1 MNVAARILRFA
12 TLSLAFFGVAHAQN
26 GAKPYIV
33 IPDSWITADG
43 SRPGDAPPS
52 NGQAYIFPSVADGLA
67 ATDSV
72 EIPGFFTSSNHFKGP
87 QPKDWPGRNNKRVTL
102 TVARKADPKD
112 PSNDTGII
120 SFTPKE
126 IRSLDFNE
134 LRHLQKSF
142 KGWLC
147 IKGTSWFFQN
157 CDVAYGDLDSKLL
170 AFWRNERVLPTFATF
185 ARNHLNAPDINA
197 PLPKA
202 PTDPLYD
209 PEVQYL
215 QSVGPSGAQMFMREI
230 DPGMQVQIV
239 WGNQNFNGQHGFQES
254 YGRITSG
261 GESRLTISQDSSKH
275 LHLFPQGTPLF
286 LAQPQTSSYHTDL
299 VYPGNNKAIFTTNHG
314 MTVYNE
320 FDLHHQELLTVS
332 ILRPCPDPRCPKT
345 ARENPGHL
353 FLLSPYTYTKPDLDG
368 NPVQFENEAVPSDVS
383 VGNPVKSDFLSYQFV
398 IIACGSKRGGN
409 YKDDVEAEWKNLLK
423 IATTGQDSVIT
434 EACAGYKQAFFGMKA
449 FVHLRIHYSINGQP
463 VQDGAPDFETVGQV
477 LAANFS
483 TRKDKTSSSPLLEVW
498 RSGSLTTAL
507 SADRKRILFYTTNS
521 AVLDQLAVRE
531 GDEIYVRS
539 IPEALR

>member
-1 MNVAARILRFA
+1 MNVAAKVLRLA
-12 TLSLAFFGVAHAQN
+12 TLSLAFLGVAHAQN
-26 GAKPYIV
+26 EASSYIV

-52 NGQAYIFPSVADGLA
+52 NGQAYIFPSLAQGLPTA
-67 ATDSV
+67 VSV
-72 EIPGFFTSSNHFKGP
+72 DIPGFFSSFQHFKGK
-87 QPKDWPGRNNKRVTL
+87 QNKEWTSRSNKHIQL
-102 TVARKADPKD
+102 TVERKSSDATITFS
-112 PSNDTGII
+112 PS
-120 SFTPKE
+120 E
-126 IRSLDFNE
+126 VRSLDFE
-134 LRHLQKSF
+134 EFRHLQKSF
-142 KGWLC
+142 QGWLC
-147 IKGTSWFFQN
+147 IKGTTWFFQS
-157 CDVAYGDLDSKLL
+157 CDVAYNDLGAKLL
-170 AFWRNERVLPTFATF
+170 RFWTNDKVLPTFATF
-185 ARNHLNAPDINA
+185 AREHLNAPDPAKI
-197 PLPKA
+197 
-202 PTDPLYD
+202 
-209 PEVQYL
+209 
-215 QSVGPSGAQMFMREI
+215 GPDKAQMFMQEI
-230 DPGMQVQIV
+230 DPGMIVQVI
-239 WGNQNFNGQHGFQES
+239 WGNQNFSGQHGFQES

-299 VYPGNNKAIFTTNHG
+299 AYPGNNKAIFTTNHG

-332 ILRPCPDPRCPKT
+332 ILRPCPNPGCPKT
-345 ARENPGHL
+345 AHENPGRL

-368 NPVQFENEAVPSDVS
+368 NPVQFENEAVPSDVP

-398 IIACGSKRGGN
+398 IVACGSKDGGK

-498 RSGSLTTAL
+498 RSGSLTTDL
-507 SADRKRILFYTTNS
+507 SADRKRISFYTTNN